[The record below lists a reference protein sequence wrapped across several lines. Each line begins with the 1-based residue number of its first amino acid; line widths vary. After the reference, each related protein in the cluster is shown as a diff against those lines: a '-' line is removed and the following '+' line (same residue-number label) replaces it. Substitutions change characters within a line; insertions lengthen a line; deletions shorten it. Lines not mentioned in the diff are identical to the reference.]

1 MPDIALVGSGLI
13 HDAAA
18 VRLSE
23 SWNVIRPSISDPRC
37 AAASGAV
44 MFIAVSDAWGTRHQE
59 PAREACRAAGLPWL
73 PVRTELG
80 RAVVGPVERQGAAG
94 CQACCDFRRGRGSRA
109 AVGDRAMRERH
120 APVLSRTPSPWLT
133 GLGCEAVAAVVTG
146 EAHLIAAGAPE
157 RPRTDR
163 ALVSVA
169 LDTLAVTV
177 SRFLPD
183 PKCPSC
189 GGLPDDT
196 PGLAKICLST
206 LPKPSPTT
214 YRLARPDPDELFAA
228 YVDSETGLVG
238 EVIEDVSSGLATA
251 SALAGVRHVAYMAG
265 HGRAGRARDSRAL
278 AVLEALERYAGFE
291 PNGKK
296 PAVRGSYAELRAD
309 ALDPRSLGT
318 HAPVQYAARGFP
330 YQPFHED
337 IVCDWVWG
345 HSFSR
350 DQPILVPA
358 SVAYYGRG
366 RDRPFFYPCSN
377 GCAIG
382 SRLEEAVLHAI
393 LETAERDAFLMTW
406 HAALSTPALD
416 LRTARDPG
424 VALLGAAMEA
434 RTGYRLRVHDITLE
448 HGVPCVWAMA
458 VGQPGGPRSVSVA
471 AAHPDPCQ
479 AVARALG
486 ELAVLIP
493 AVEADHAANGWR
505 ASLMAERPEFVRRPS
520 DHGLL
525 HAAPEAFPRLGFLTG
540 APEGRPFHEG
550 FGAEF
555 PQIRHDDLRDD
566 LAALAGRY
574 LETGMDVIVVD
585 QTAPE
590 HRVQGLACVKVIIPG
605 TLPMTFGH
613 DHRRLENLPRLTEVP
628 YALGHRPQPISP
640 DELNLFPHPFP

>member
-1 MPDIALVGSGLI
+1 MPDIVLAGSGLI
-13 HDAAA
+13 HDATAL
-18 VRLSE
+18 RLSE
-23 SWNVIRPSISDPRC
+23 SWTVIRPPSDAPAC
-37 AAASGAV
+37 AAAGAV
-44 MFIAVSDAWGTRHQE
+44 MFVTVSDTWENQDRE

-80 RAVVGPVERQGAAG
+80 RVLIGPVERAGAVG
-94 CQACCDFRRGRGSRA
+94 CLTCCDFRRGRGSRA
-109 AVGDRAMRERH
+109 AVGDGTMRERH
-120 APVLSRTPSPWLT
+120 ARVLTRTPSPWLT
-133 GLGCEAVAAVVTG
+133 ALGCETVAAMVAG
-146 EAHLIAAGAPE
+146 EAHAVAAGAPE
-157 RPRTDR
+157 HPRTEH

-177 SRFLPD
+177 HRFLPD
-183 PKCPSC
+183 PKCPTC

-196 PGLAKICLST
+196 PDLAKMSLSA

-228 YVDSETGLVG
+228 YVDRETGLIG
-238 EVIEDVSSGLATA
+238 EVIEGESSGLATA

-265 HGRAGRARDSRAL
+265 HGRAGRARDSRAV

-291 PNGKK
+291 PNGTN
-296 PAVRGSYAELRAD
+296 PAVRGSYAELRSD

-318 HAPVQYAARGFP
+318 HAPTQYAAKGFP
-330 YQPFHED
+330 YRPFRED
-337 IVCDWVWG
+337 AVCDWVWG
-345 HSFSR
+345 HSFAR
-350 DQPILVPA
+350 ERPILVPA
-358 SVAYYGRG
+358 SVAYYGPG

-382 SRLEEAVLHAI
+382 GRLEEAVLHAI

-406 HAALSTPALD
+406 HAALSVPALD
-416 LRTARDPG
+416 LRTARDPK

-458 VGQPGGPRSVSVA
+458 IGPPGGPRSVSVG

-479 AVARALG
+479 AVAKALG

-493 AVEADHAANGWR
+493 AVEADHAANGRR
-505 ASLMAERPEFVRRPS
+505 ASLMAERPEFVQRPS
-520 DHGLL
+520 DHALL
-525 HAAPEAFPRLGFLTG
+525 HAAPEAFPRLAFLTE

-550 FGAEF
+550 FGARF
-555 PQIRHDDLRDD
+555 PPLRHDDLRDD
-566 LAALAGRY
+566 LTALAGRY

-585 QTAPE
+585 QTTPE
-590 HRVQGLACVKVIIPG
+590 HRARDLACARVLIPG

-613 DHRRLENLPRLTEVP
+613 DNRRLDNLPRLTRVA
-628 YALGHRPQPISP
+628 YTLGHSREPLAP
-640 DELNLFPHPFP
+640 DALNLCPHPFP